1 MVEERSEKVGDGDS
15 VLLRGQHVGK
25 VFGHGKDRQT
35 ALEDVNV
42 EVCSGECLALI
53 GGSGSGKSTLTRI
66 LLGLDK
72 PTSGTVT
79 FAGKPVEGRKSTGYE
94 ALRRESSLVFQSPF
108 TSLDPRWTVAKSVAE
123 PLKIQRGNRSKTGNL
138 DINQKVCESLSLV
151 GLDPDEF
158 LNRYPVDLSGGQA
171 QRVAIARALV
181 TDPKLIAADEP
192 MSAID
197 VAARL
202 QILEAFAAI
211 RKSRPETAIIMI
223 SHDLGVVQHIAD
235 RIVVLHDGKLVES
248 GSTDDVLN
256 RPKAAYTR
264 ELVAAASL

>member
-1 MVEERSEKVGDGDS
+1 MTEQQMLLTGEKIT
-15 VLLRGQHVGK
+15 R
-25 VFGHGKDRQT
+25 VFGKGKNRQT
-35 ALEDVNV
+35 ALDDVSV
-42 EVCSGECLALI
+42 EVRSGECLALI

-66 LLGLDK
+66 LLGLDR

-79 FAGKPVEGRKSTGYE
+79 FEGEPVDGRKSAGYE

-123 PLKIQRGNRSKTGNL
+123 PLNIQRKRTKTDNL
-138 DINQKVCESLSLV
+138 DIAAKVRESLALV

-158 LNRYPVDLSGGQA
+158 LNRYPIDLSGGQA

-181 TDPKLIAADEP
+181 TDPKLIVADEP

-235 RIVVLHDGKLVES
+235 RIVVLHDGNVVES

-256 RPKAAYTR
+256 RPKTAYTC

>member
-1 MVEERSEKVGDGDS
+1 MTERQT
-15 VLLRGQHVGK
+15 LLTGRGISR
-25 VFGHGKDRQT
+25 VFGKGKERQT
-35 ALEDVNV
+35 ALDGVDV
-42 EVCSGECLALI
+42 EVCAGECLALI
-53 GGSGSGKSTLTRI
+53 GGSGSGKSTLMRI
-66 LLGLDK
+66 LLGLDQ

-79 FAGKPVEGRKSTGYE
+79 FEGEPVDGKKSAGYQ

-108 TSLDPRWTVAKSVAE
+108 TSLDPRWTVVKSVSE
-123 PLKIQRGNRSKTGNL
+123 PLEIQRKRHSKTDGL
-138 DINQKVCESLSLV
+138 DIGQKVREALSLV
-151 GLDPDEF
+151 GLNPDEF
-158 LNRYPVDLSGGQA
+158 LNRYPADLSGGQA

-181 TDPKLIAADEP
+181 TDPKLIVADEP

-235 RIVVLHDGKLVES
+235 RIVVLHDGKVVES

-264 ELVAAASL
+264 ELVEAASL

>member
-1 MVEERSEKVGDGDS
+1 MIDQQM
-15 VLLRGQHVGK
+15 LLTGK
-25 VFGHGKDRQT
+25 GISRVFGKGKNRQT
-35 ALEDVNV
+35 ALDDVSV
-42 EVCSGECLALI
+42 EVRSGECLALI

-66 LLGLDK
+66 LLGLDQ

-79 FAGKPVEGRKSTGYE
+79 FEEQPVDGRKSSGYE
-94 ALRRESSLVFQSPF
+94 ALRRKSSLVFQSPF

-123 PLKIQRGNRSKTGNL
+123 PLNIQRKRSKMDNL
-138 DINQKVCESLSLV
+138 DIAAKVRESLTLV
-151 GLDPDEF
+151 GLDPEEF

-181 TDPKLIAADEP
+181 TDPKLIVADEP

-202 QILEAFAAI
+202 QILEAFASI

-235 RIVVLHDGKLVES
+235 RIVVLHDGKVVES

-256 RPKAAYTR
+256 RPQTVYTR
-264 ELVAAASL
+264 ELVTAASL

>member
-1 MVEERSEKVGDGDS
+1 MDGKGS
-15 VLLRGQHVGK
+15 TETGGNNTVLLQGRHVGK
-25 VFGHGKDRQT
+25 VFGHGKDRQA
-35 ALEDVNV
+35 ALDDVDIK
-42 EVCSGECLALI
+42 VCAGECVALI

-72 PTSGTVT
+72 PSSGSVS
-79 FAGKPVEGRKSTGYE
+79 FEGESVDGRKSVGYQG
-94 ALRRESSLVFQSPF
+94 LRRESSLVFQSPF
-108 TSLDPRWTVAKSVAE
+108 TSLDPRWTVVKSVAE
-123 PLKIQRGNRSKTGNL
+123 PLDIQRKRAKTGNS
-138 DINQKVCESLSLV
+138 DIARKVRESLSLV

-158 LNRYPVDLSGGQA
+158 LNHYPADLSGGQA

-181 TDPKLIAADEP
+181 TDPKLIVADEP

-235 RIVVLHDGKLVES
+235 RIVVLHDGKVVES
-248 GSTDDVLN
+248 GTTDEVLS
-256 RPKAAYTR
+256 RPKSAYTR

>member
-1 MVEERSEKVGDGDS
+1 MTEPQ
-15 VLLRGQHVGK
+15 VLLTGNGITRIFGK
-25 VFGHGKDRQT
+25 GNERQT
-35 ALEDVNV
+35 ALDDVSV
-42 EVCSGECLALI
+42 EVRAGECLALI

-66 LLGLDK
+66 LLGLDR

-79 FAGKPVEGRKSTGYE
+79 FEDESVDGSKSVGYQ

-123 PLKIQRGNRSKTGNL
+123 PLKIQHKYAKIDGS
-138 DINQKVCESLSLV
+138 DIDRKVHESLSLV
-151 GLDPDEF
+151 GLDPNEF
-158 LNRYPVDLSGGQA
+158 LSRYPVDLSGGQA

-181 TDPKLIAADEP
+181 TDPKLIVADEP

-202 QILEAFAAI
+202 QILKAFAAI
-211 RKSRPETAIIMI
+211 RKSRPDTAIIMI

-235 RIVVLHDGKLVES
+235 RIVVLHHGKMVES
-248 GSTDDVLN
+248 GTTDDVLN

>member
-1 MVEERSEKVGDGDS
+1 MTEQEM
-15 VLLRGQHVGK
+15 LLIGK
-25 VFGHGKDRQT
+25 GISRVFGKGKNQQR
-35 ALEDVNV
+35 ALDDVSV

-66 LLGLDK
+66 LLGLDQ
-72 PTSGTVT
+72 PTSGTVA
-79 FAGKPVEGRKSTGYE
+79 FEGNPVDGRKSAGYQ

-108 TSLDPRWTVAKSVAE
+108 TSLDPRWMVTRSVAE
-123 PLKIQRGNRSKTGNL
+123 PLNIQRKRSKTDNL
-138 DINQKVCESLSLV
+138 DIAAKVRESLALV

-158 LNRYPVDLSGGQA
+158 LNRYPIDLSGGQA

-181 TDPKLIAADEP
+181 TDPKLIVADEP

-211 RKSRPETAIIMI
+211 RKSRPETSIIMI

-235 RIVVLHDGKLVES
+235 RIVVLHNGKVVES
-248 GSTDDVLN
+248 GGTDDVLN

>member
-1 MVEERSEKVGDGDS
+1 MGSKGSTETDESDAM
-15 VLLRGQHVGK
+15 LLRGEHLGR
-25 VFGHGKDRQT
+25 VFGRGKDRQI
-35 ALEDVNV
+35 ALDDVDV
-42 EVCSGECLALI
+42 EVRSGECLALI

-72 PTSGTVT
+72 PTSGMVT
-79 FAGKPVEGRKSTGYE
+79 FEDKPVDGRKSAGNQ
-94 ALRRESSLVFQSPF
+94 ALRRESRLVFQSPF

-123 PLKIQRGNRSKTGNL
+123 PLKIQRRYSKTDNP
-138 DINQKVCESLSLV
+138 DIDPKVRESLSLV

-181 TDPKLIAADEP
+181 TDPKLIVADEP

-211 RKSRPETAIIMI
+211 RKARPETAIIMI

-235 RIVVLHDGKLVES
+235 RIVVLHDGKVVES
-248 GSTDDVLN
+248 GNTDDVLN
-256 RPKAAYTR
+256 HPKAAYTY

>member
-1 MVEERSEKVGDGDS
+1 MMTEPQM
-15 VLLRGQHVGK
+15 LLTGK
-25 VFGHGKDRQT
+25 GINRVFGKDKERQV
-35 ALEDVNV
+35 ALDGVDV
-42 EVCSGECLALI
+42 EVRSGECLALI

-72 PTSGTVT
+72 PTLGTVT
-79 FAGKPVEGRKSTGYE
+79 FEGEEVDGRKSAGYE

-108 TSLDPRWTVAKSVAE
+108 TSLDPCWTVAKSVAE
-123 PLKIQRGNRSKTGNL
+123 PLRIQHKYSKNHNL
-138 DINQKVCESLSLV
+138 DIDKKVRESLSLV

-181 TDPKLIAADEP
+181 TDPKLIVADEP

-235 RIVVLHDGKLVES
+235 RIVVLHDGKVIES

-256 RPKAAYTR
+256 RPQAVYTR

>member
-1 MVEERSEKVGDGDS
+1 MVEGNPFKVDDHDS
-15 VLLRGQHVGK
+15 VLLWGQHVGK
-25 VFGHGKDRQT
+25 IFGHGKDRQT
-35 ALEDVNV
+35 ALDDVSV
-42 EVCSGECLALI
+42 EVRSGECLALI

-66 LLGLDK
+66 VLGLDK

-79 FAGKPVEGRKSTGYE
+79 FEGEPVDGRKSAGYE
-94 ALRRESSLVFQSPF
+94 ALRQKSSLVFQSPF
-108 TSLDPRWTVAKSVAE
+108 SSLDPRWTVAKSVAE
-123 PLKIQRGNRSKTGNL
+123 PLKIQRNHSKTENS
-138 DINQKVCESLSLV
+138 DADCKVRESLSLV

-171 QRVAIARALV
+171 QRVAIARALI
-181 TDPKLIAADEP
+181 TDPELIVADEP

-235 RIVVLHDGKLVES
+235 RIVVLHDGKVVEG

-256 RPKAAYTR
+256 RPKADYTR
-264 ELVAAASL
+264 DLVAAASL